1 MSRTFTEDYAFGT
14 QKEDDITI
22 TLNNFFNDEL
32 VKPENKKSKY
42 DFKGKETY
50 YEVKSRTNSY
60 NQYPTT
66 MIAQNKIFTDNQIF
80 VFNFTDGI
88 YYIKY
93 DKEIFDTFERKP
105 FKRAGRPDIK
115 TFESLYIYIPIEQLT
130 KIKI

>member
-1 MSRTFTEDYAFGT
+1 MLRTFKDDYDFGT
-14 QKEDDITI
+14 QKEDDITT
-22 TLNNFFNDEL
+22 TLNKFFNDEL
-32 VKPENKKSKY
+32 IKPENKKSKY

-50 YEVKSRTNSY
+50 YEVKSRTNKY
-60 NQYPTT
+60 DEYPTT
-66 MIAQNKIFTDNQIF
+66 MIAQNKILTGNQIF

-93 DKEIFDTFERKP
+93 DKEIFDKFEKKL
-105 FKRAGRPDIK
+105 FKRSYRPDIK